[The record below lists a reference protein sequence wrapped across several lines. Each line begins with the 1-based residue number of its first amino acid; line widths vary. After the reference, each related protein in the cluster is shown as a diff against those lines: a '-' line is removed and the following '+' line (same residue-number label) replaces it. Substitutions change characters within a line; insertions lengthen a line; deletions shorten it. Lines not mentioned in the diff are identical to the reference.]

1 VKRKHLHAA
10 LCSNGFGA
18 STVPVKMH
26 RQLSMSV
33 VTTLLK
39 MVPRSHLEVP
49 KEMAALYNLGGKYV
63 AMTVG

>member
-18 STVPVKMH
+18 STVAVKTH
-26 RQLSMSV
+26 RQLSMSG

-39 MVPRSHLEVP
+39 MVPRNHPEVP
-49 KEMAALYNLGGKYV
+49 KEMAVLYNPGGEYV
-63 AMTVG
+63 EITVG

>member
-18 STVPVKMH
+18 STVALKTH
-26 RQLSMSV
+26 RHLSMSG

-39 MVPRSHLEVP
+39 MAPRSHLEIP
-49 KEMAALYNLGGKYV
+49 KEMAALYNLGREYV
-63 AMTVG
+63 EITIG